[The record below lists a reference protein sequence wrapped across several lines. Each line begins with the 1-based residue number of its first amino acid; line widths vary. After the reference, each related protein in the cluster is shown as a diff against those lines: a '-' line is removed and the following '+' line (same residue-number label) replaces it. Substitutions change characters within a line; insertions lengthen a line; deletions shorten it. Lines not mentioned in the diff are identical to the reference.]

1 MENTE
6 LAQSL
11 KDWAELSQE
20 YAGLQ
25 DLHKKYLIKLEEA
38 LALQRKCVAGVNHQR
53 YRLKATDKLLNHVKT
68 TNDEEKAEKSDL
80 DKDILRRKAQLSQM
94 EDSLPRPSGRYLN
107 IILGSI
113 NVSILDKK
121 AKYDYKDQ
129 YERFKLIVN
138 LVGCVLACISLYFNM
153 RVFDLMFMF
162 LTVWYYCTL
171 TIRESI
177 LKVNGSRIKGW
188 WRLHHFISTFAGGVL
203 LIWPDGEVY
212 LSFRNQL
219 MWFNVYLAFLQY
231 LQFTYQR
238 GVLYRLRSLGER
250 NDMDITIDG
259 FHSWMWKGL
268 GFLLPFLYAG
278 YIFQLYNAYVL
289 FHLTYHPQYTWQV
302 PCLCLVFTIVGLGN
316 IITTSLTIP
325 LKISEHRKG
334 LLKLRFT
341 RLDKYFWTHR
351 KRRDSEAVTNK
362 KYKEDVDRILKP
374 ATEMLAESSSSS
386 SLDED
391 VVVESIKNHPGPK
404 KDN

>member
-1 MENTE
+1 MDNTE

-25 DLHKKYLIKLEEA
+25 DLHKKYLIKLQEA

-53 YRLKATDKLLNHVKT
+53 YRLKATDKLLKH
-68 TNDEEKAEKSDL
+68 
-80 DKDILRRKAQLSQM
+80 
-94 EDSLPRPSGRYLN
+94 
-107 IILGSI
+107 
-113 NVSILDKK
+113 K

-231 LQFTYQR
+231 LQFAYQR

-250 NDMDITIDG
+250 NDMDITID
-259 FHSWMWKGL
+259 GL

-302 PCLCLVFTIVGLGN
+302 PCLCLVFTVLGLGN

-351 KRRDSEAVTNK
+351 KRRDSEAVNNK
-362 KYKEDVDRILKP
+362 KYLEDVERILRP
-374 ATEMLAESSSSS
+374 ATDTLVESSSSS
-386 SLDED
+386 SMDED
-391 VVVESIKNHPGPK
+391 TSENIKDIPGPK
-404 KDN
+404 KNN

>member
-1 MENTE
+1 MDNTE

-25 DLHKKYLIKLEEA
+25 DLHKKYLIKLQEA

-53 YRLKATDKLLNHVKT
+53 YRLKATDKLLKHVRA
-68 TNDEEKAEKSDL
+68 TNDEENAEKSDL

-107 IILGSI
+107 IILGGI

-231 LQFTYQR
+231 LQFAYQR

-302 PCLCLVFTIVGLGN
+302 PCLCLVFTVLGLGN

-351 KRRDSEAVTNK
+351 KRRDSEAVNNK
-362 KYKEDVDRILKP
+362 KYLEDVERILRP
-374 ATEMLAESSSSS
+374 ATDTLVESSSSS
-386 SLDED
+386 SMDED
-391 VVVESIKNHPGPK
+391 TSENIKDIPGPK
-404 KDN
+404 KNN